1 MTLDEYKKQREAEK
15 KVNQLILPNFKTQAA
30 GESHYRN
37 VWKNPEPIYSKAD
50 NDDAMESN
58 SEETKCEEN
67 LEQEQSKNK
76 KKLIT
81 IPLRFKPF
89 EFETPRSPDY
99 GKNRNLTDKGYNDCQ
114 RSRSGEPTVVA
125 FRQASSQYP
134 YRNGQ
139 CDVNNDSRQG
149 LGHNSDHRR
158 TSTNSNRG
166 SRNTGQ

>member
-1 MTLDEYKKQREAEK
+1 MEFQQD
-15 KVNQLILPNFKTQAA
+15 F
-30 GESHYRN
+30 
-37 VWKNPEPIYSKAD
+37 D
-50 NDDAMESN
+50 N
-58 SEETKCEEN
+58 EEN
-67 LEQEQSKNK
+67 I
-76 KKLIT
+76 IT
-81 IPLRFKPF
+81 
-89 EFETPRSPDY
+89 SS
-99 GKNRNLTDKGYNDCQ
+99 YNSQ
-114 RSRSGEPTVVA
+114 TGEPTVVA